1 MRHIRSICAAALALG
16 LALTLSSCGEDERH
30 DAQFVAMDTVM
41 GLTAYGKSGEEAL
54 SAAESVISALDNAL
68 DPERIGST
76 AYEINNSPD
85 GVVVT
90 GQTAEMLLAAQ
101 EVYERSGG
109 AMDLT
114 VYPLVKAWGF
124 VDSRYRVPS
133 EAELE
138 SLLGNVGFDGV
149 SISALTDSD
158 GYRVYV
164 PAGSKLSFASVAE
177 GCAAKYAAQAM
188 AALGVESAIISL
200 GSNVQTLGS
209 KPDGSAWSVAIQD
222 PEDTNAYAGIIS
234 VGETAVVT
242 SGGYQRYFV
251 GEDGSVYQ
259 HIIDPATGYPADS
272 GLLSATVVCS
282 DGTLADA
289 LSTALYI
296 LGERGAEDYY
306 KTYGGFE
313 MVLITDDGR
322 IIVSSGLRDSFEAGG
337 SRSVEYIR
345 REE

>member
-1 MRHIRSICAAALALG
+1 M
-16 LALTLSSCGEDERH
+16 
-30 DAQFVAMDTVM
+30 
-41 GLTAYGKSGEEAL
+41 
-54 SAAESVISALDNAL
+54 
-68 DPERIGST
+68 
-76 AYEINNSPD
+76 
-85 GVVVT
+85 
-90 GQTAEMLLAAQ
+90 
-101 EVYERSGG
+101 
-109 AMDLT
+109 
-114 VYPLVKAWGF
+114 
-124 VDSRYRVPS
+124 
-133 EAELE
+133 
-138 SLLGNVGFDGV
+138 GNVGFDGV

-200 GSNVQTLGS
+200 GQQR
-209 KPDGSAWSVAIQD
+209 PDPWEQ
-222 PEDTNAYAGIIS
+222 AGRLRLER
-234 VGETAVVT
+234 GHTGPRGHQRLRRHNQRGRD
-242 SGGYQRYFV
+242 GGGHLRRLPALLFV

-306 KTYGGFE
+306 KN
-313 MVLITDDGR
+313 
-322 IIVSSGLRDSFEAGG
+322 LR
-337 SRSVEYIR
+337 RL
-345 REE
+345 